1 MARNIS
7 VKIPTSTLIAQ
18 IESAIADID
27 EATANYPALLEQYER
42 DSEAYKTKVAEFIS
56 DYLSKNAG
64 KVGYDHDS
72 VIRVSASAYS
82 YNRFELSFQTD
93 SIPDFPERPKRPE
106 QPDNSRSY
114 GREYTTK
121 RSILERNLKIL
132 RMTSQEEV
140 SASTYGAIMEIL

>member
-7 VKIPTSTLIAQ
+7 VKIPTSTLIAN
-18 IESAIADID
+18 IESAIAEID
-27 EATANYPALLEQYER
+27 EATANYPALLEKYER

-64 KVGYDHDS
+64 KVGYDYDS
-72 VIRVSASAYS
+72 VIRISQSH
-82 YNRFELSFQTD
+82 YNNKAEILFDTQA
-93 SIPDFPERPKRPE
+93 IVGYPERPVRPE
-106 QPDNSRSY
+106 QPDSSRTY

-140 SASTYGAIMEIL
+140 NASTYGAIMEIL

>member
-18 IESAIADID
+18 IESAIAEID
-27 EATANYPALLEQYER
+27 EAIANYPALLEKYEA

-56 DYLSKNAG
+56 DYLSKNAV
-64 KVGYDHDS
+64 KVGYDYDS
-72 VIRVSASAYS
+72 VIRISQSH
-82 YNRFELSFQTD
+82 YNNKAEILFDTQA
-93 SIPDFPERPKRPE
+93 IVGYPERPVRPE
-106 QPDNSRSY
+106 QPDSTRTY

-140 SASTYGAIMEIL
+140 NASTYGAIMELL